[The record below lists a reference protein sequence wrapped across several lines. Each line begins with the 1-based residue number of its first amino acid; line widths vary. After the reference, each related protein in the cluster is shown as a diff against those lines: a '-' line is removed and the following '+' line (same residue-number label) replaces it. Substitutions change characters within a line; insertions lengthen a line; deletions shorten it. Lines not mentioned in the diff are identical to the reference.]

1 MSSGIKV
8 RSGAAMNQDMRSAA
22 NSAGKGVLASSAP
35 TSRGKQPDSTASGKT
50 STNHS
55 ASYDEVA
62 AKLEE
67 AGVYLSLSGEQA
79 AGKGDAARRL
89 TGHAKP
95 QKAEGAQAPDDSIMR
110 FVEKRTRDYMDRY
123 HSGMDALGIDENQ
136 VLSHQKMLQREAFS
150 KGREFTDQDKQGL
163 MQRLMQAALNPSSD
177 AAQEFAK
184 QVKESHKKVSS
195 WSTKAQ
201 RPALR
206 DDPATTDPSKAE
218 FFFPTPGRIKGLP
231 GADQYP
237 KVMAQMFP
245 EPEKAT
251 PWMLLRAEEK
261 LVAHIKAG
269 LDPQEFDF
277 HAPIAK
283 PDVPPK
289 PSQTRYD
296 QQKKMIRDVFIK
308 DMERAMDTVREQVDR
323 KHAERAKQRAQ
334 RDAEFRAKIT
344 QHNYEASV
352 NALESRGVTV
362 NDDIKQAIM
371 EREKTIEKE
380 AEMRANSGKESPN
393 FFQRVL
399 QTIREVV
406 KAVVKLFDRPVGP
419 LPDQVTSA
427 VDNIMAQLRTGD
439 TGKGAKKGV
448 EQGKTDPL
456 AERTSEVKAKLEAAG
471 IKFDEQQQSV
481 TVDVSGLSTTAS
493 PKQRQDVSEQVA
505 QKPELK
511 SAVKA
516 FADVVATASNQ
527 QPNVAEQQPAVQQQQ
542 SARSR

>member
-1 MSSGIKV
+1 MSSEKKV

-67 AGVYLSLSGEQA
+67 AGVDLSFSGEQA
-79 AGKGDAARRL
+79 APPDASCTQPELRCGPGVCE
-89 TGHAKP
+89 TGEREP
-95 QKAEGAQAPDDSIMR
+95 QESF
-110 FVEKRTRDYMDRY
+110 FVE
-123 HSGMDALGIDENQ
+123 
-136 VLSHQKMLQREAFS
+136 HQ
-150 KGREFTDQDKQGL
+150 
-163 MQRLMQAALNPSSD
+163 
-177 AAQEFAK
+177 
-184 QVKESHKKVSS
+184 
-195 WSTKAQ
+195 STAS
-201 RPALR
+201 ALR

-218 FFFPTPGRIKGLP
+218 FFFPTPGSIKGLP

-296 QQKKMIRDVFIK
+296 QQKEMIRNVFIK
-308 DMERAMDTVREQVDR
+308 DMERVMDTVREQVDR

-380 AEMRANSGKESPN
+380 AETRGAP
-393 FFQRVL
+393 
-399 QTIREVV
+399 
-406 KAVVKLFDRPVGP
+406 A
-419 LPDQVTSA
+419 DQVTSA

-471 IKFDEQQQSV
+471 TKKPVVGFVAGQTAPPGKRMGHAGAIS
-481 TVDVSGLSTTAS
+481 SGSSGTAKGKVHEARWGCCGRNS
-493 PKQRQDVSEQVA
+493 G
-505 QKPELK
+505 
-511 SAVKA
+511 
-516 FADVVATASNQ
+516 SN
-527 QPNVAEQQPAVQQQQ
+527 
-542 SARSR
+542 R